1 MFIQTSHGKQMIIIA
16 IITLFYIDV
25 ILVRP
30 QWGRRELVPELAA
43 TGRYKTR
50 GKFVD
55 NPLIMSNNFLCV
67 TVTIKFLI
75 E

>member
-16 IITLFYIDV
+16 IITLFYIDL
-25 ILVRP
+25 ILVRR
-30 QWGRRELVPELAA
+30 WGRREWVPELAA